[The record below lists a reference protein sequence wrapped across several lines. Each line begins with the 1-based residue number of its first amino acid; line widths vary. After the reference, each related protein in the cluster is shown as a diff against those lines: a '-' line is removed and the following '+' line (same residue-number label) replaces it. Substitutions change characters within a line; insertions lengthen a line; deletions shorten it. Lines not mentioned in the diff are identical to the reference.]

1 MNPSGLTAITTAVK
15 RNLRYKP
22 ALSVRP
28 RFYDLSI
35 DEAPTPTAVD
45 TLSNAVR
52 LYTTLRKLWRK
63 GTVHENGVVYVK
75 VKGEFVEVRLMRA
88 KF

>member
-1 MNPSGLTAITTAVK
+1 MKPTGLATISTAVK

-28 RFYDLSI
+28 RYYDLSI
-35 DEAPTPTAVD
+35 EEPAQPSAGD
-45 TLSNAVR
+45 TMANALR
-52 LYTTLRKLWRK
+52 LYVVLRKLWRK
-63 GTVHENGVVYVK
+63 GLPQENGMVYVK
-75 VKGEFVEVRLMRA
+75 VKGEFVEVKLNRS

>member
-1 MNPSGLTAITTAVK
+1 MKPTGLAMISTAVK

-28 RFYDLSI
+28 RYYDLSI
-35 DEAPTPTAVD
+35 EEPSQPTAGD
-45 TLSNAVR
+45 TMANALR
-52 LYTTLRKLWRK
+52 LYVVLRKLWRK
-63 GTVHENGVVYVK
+63 GLPQENGVLYAK
-75 VKGEFVEVRLMRA
+75 VKGEFVEVKLTRS

>member
-1 MNPSGLTAITTAVK
+1 MKPAGIATITTAVK

-28 RFYDLSI
+28 RYYDLSI
-35 DEAPTPTAVD
+35 EEPAQPTAGD
-45 TLSNAVR
+45 TMANALR
-52 LYTTLRKLWRK
+52 LYVVLRKLWRK
-63 GTVHENGVVYVK
+63 GTPNENGVLYVK
-75 VKGEFVEVRLMRA
+75 VKGEFVEVKLSRA